1 MQQNMEKQIK
11 QKPIKT
17 DDINAKQILHILRTL
32 IVLAFAII
40 GILIGVW
47 LSNGVASIYA
57 GGMY

>member
-1 MQQNMEKQIK
+1 MQKNMEKQIK
-11 QKPIKT
+11 QEPIKT
-17 DDINAKQILHILRTL
+17 DDINAKQILHVLRTL

>member
-1 MQQNMEKQIK
+1 MQKNMEKQIK
-11 QKPIKT
+11 QEPIKT

-47 LSNGVASIYA
+47 ISDTASLIYS